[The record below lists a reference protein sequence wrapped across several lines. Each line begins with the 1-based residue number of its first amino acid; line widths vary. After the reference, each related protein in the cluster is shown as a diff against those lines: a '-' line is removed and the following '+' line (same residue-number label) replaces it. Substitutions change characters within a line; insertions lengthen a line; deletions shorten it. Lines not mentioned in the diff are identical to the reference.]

1 MSMGHKTLVSSR
13 QLLWGVILCLV
24 CNSLISPAAGAARL
38 PAWGRILAAAIS
50 AAVVWLLLRP
60 FMKTSCK
67 ERFVALL
74 AGYGRGGKFCLVL
87 FCLCFAL
94 AAGRG
99 LERTETFYRYVSSE
113 TLPLAVFVVL
123 LLAIC
128 LYAARC
134 GLETLL
140 RVGLVLL
147 VLTAASLALVLA
159 GNAGQMRLENLQLPR
174 QPVRLAMESLA
185 AGFSVAPELLL
196 LGVFAHSAPRA
207 RPASL
212 LVRALTAAVAVDLV
226 LACAVELA
234 LGQFGALQV
243 QPLHT
248 LARIGSISVFR
259 RLDAVHVSVWLL
271 AAAFRTAL
279 LCAGLGE
286 TLRPL
291 LPAKIRRQALWL
303 AAVPVLA
310 AAAAGYFLPEW
321 LLGTVQTALVLAAA
335 FAPVFFCKGGKS
347 HEENAA
353 SAGGGCGGAAA
364 EPGRLRRSSGS
375 ARTGHCEGDF
385 CG

>member
-1 MSMGHKTLVSSR
+1 MGHKTIVSPR

-24 CNSLISPAAGAARL
+24 CSSLISPAAGAARL
-38 PAWGRILAAAIS
+38 PAWGRILAAAAS
-50 AAVVWLLLRP
+50 AALVWLLLLP
-60 FMKTSCK
+60 FMAASGR
-67 ERFVALL
+67 ERFVAML
-74 AGYGRGGKFCLVL
+74 AGYGRGGKVCLVL
-87 FCLCFAL
+87 FSLCFAL

-99 LERTETFYRYVSSE
+99 LERTETFYRYVSPD
-113 TLPLAVFVVL
+113 TLPLAVFVAL

-140 RVGLVLL
+140 RAGLALL

-174 QPVRLAMESLA
+174 QPLQLAWESLA

-196 LGVFAHSAPRA
+196 LGIFAHSAPQS
-207 RPASL
+207 RPVSL
-212 LVRALTAAVAVDLV
+212 LGRALTAAVAVDLV

-248 LARIGSISVFR
+248 LARIGSLSVFR

-271 AAAFRTAL
+271 AAVFRTAL

-291 LPAKIRRQALWL
+291 LPEKFRQLSVWL
-303 AAVPVLA
+303 AAAPVLGG
-310 AAAAGYFLPEW
+310 AAAGYFLHEW
-321 LLGTVQTALVLAAA
+321 LLTAVQTALVLAAA
-335 FAPVFFCKGGKS
+335 FAPVCFCKGGKDDGKKR
-347 HEENAA
+347 AA
-353 SAGGGCGGAAA
+353 AGGSSG
-364 EPGRLRRSSGS
+364 PGRAHRLRSPG
-375 ARTGHCEGDF
+375 AG
-385 CG
+385 

>member
-1 MSMGHKTLVSSR
+1 MGHKTIVSPR

-24 CNSLISPAAGAARL
+24 CSSLISPAAGAARL
-38 PAWGRILAAAIS
+38 PAWGRILAAAAS
-50 AAVVWLLLRP
+50 AALVWLLLLP
-60 FMKTSCK
+60 FMAASGR
-67 ERFVALL
+67 ERFVAML
-74 AGYGRGGKFCLVL
+74 AGYGRGGKVCLVL
-87 FCLCFAL
+87 FSLCFAL

-99 LERTETFYRYVSSE
+99 LERTETFYRYVSPD
-113 TLPLAVFVVL
+113 TLPLAVFVAL

-140 RVGLVLL
+140 RAGLALL

-174 QPVRLAMESLA
+174 QPLQLAWESLA

-196 LGVFAHSAPRA
+196 LGIFVHSAPQS
-207 RPASL
+207 RPVSL
-212 LVRALTAAVAVDLV
+212 LGRALTAAVAVDLV

-248 LARIGSISVFR
+248 LARIGSLSVFR

-271 AAAFRTAL
+271 AAVFRTAL

-291 LPAKIRRQALWL
+291 LPEKFRQLSVWL
-303 AAVPVLA
+303 AAASVLGG
-310 AAAAGYFLPEW
+310 AAAGYFLPEW
-321 LLGTVQTALVLAAA
+321 LLTAVQTALVLAAA
-335 FAPVFFCKGGKS
+335 FAPVCFCKGGKDDGKKR
-347 HEENAA
+347 AA
-353 SAGGGCGGAAA
+353 AGGSSG
-364 EPGRLRRSSGS
+364 PGRAHRLRGPG
-375 ARTGHCEGDF
+375 AG
-385 CG
+385 

>member
-1 MSMGHKTLVSSR
+1 MGHKTIVSLR

-24 CNSLISPAAGAARL
+24 CSSLISPAAGAARL
-38 PAWGRILAAAIS
+38 PAWGRILAAAAR
-50 AAVVWLLLRP
+50 AALVWLLLLP
-60 FMKTSCK
+60 FMAASGR
-67 ERFVALL
+67 ERFVAML
-74 AGYGRGGKFCLVL
+74 AGYGRGGKVCLVL
-87 FCLCFAL
+87 FSLCFAL

-99 LERTETFYRYVSSE
+99 LERTETFYRYVSPD
-113 TLPLAVFVVL
+113 TLPLAVFVAL

-140 RVGLVLL
+140 RAGLALL

-174 QPVRLAMESLA
+174 QPLQLAWESLA

-196 LGVFAHSAPRA
+196 LGIFAHSAPQS
-207 RPASL
+207 RPVSL
-212 LVRALTAAVAVDLV
+212 LGRALTAAVAVDLV

-248 LARIGSISVFR
+248 LARIGSLSVFR

-271 AAAFRTAL
+271 AAVFRTAL
-279 LCAGLGE
+279 LCTGLGE

-291 LPAKIRRQALWL
+291 LPEKFRQLSVWL
-303 AAVPVLA
+303 AAAPVLA
-310 AAAAGYFLPEW
+310 GAAAGYFLPEW
-321 LLGTVQTALVLAAA
+321 LLTAVQTALVLAAA
-335 FAPVFFCKGGKS
+335 FAPVCYRKGGKDDGKKR
-347 HEENAA
+347 AA
-353 SAGGGCGGAAA
+353 AGGSSG
-364 EPGRLRRSSGS
+364 PGRAHRLRGPG
-375 ARTGHCEGDF
+375 AG
-385 CG
+385 